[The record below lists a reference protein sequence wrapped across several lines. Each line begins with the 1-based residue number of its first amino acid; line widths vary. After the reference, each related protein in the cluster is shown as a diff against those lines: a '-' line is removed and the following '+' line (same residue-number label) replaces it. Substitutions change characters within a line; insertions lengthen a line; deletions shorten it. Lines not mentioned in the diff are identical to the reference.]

1 LQPGTRLLAALAAGR
16 RRAVAGHAGGRIATA
31 RAAAVAARKRQ
42 RQRERCRQ
50 DQDPIATPHQRVEVV
65 ELGDELVAP
74 PLESELLDGEVLL
87 PELDPVLPELEP
99 LPLVPGPP
107 IELVLP
113 LLLGDE
119 PLLAVSLLLE
129 PLLLGLVLAVL
140 GLVGDDL
147 LLLLDDAPGPPAA
160 PVVASRLLQALSERA
175 ATTARVA
182 VAHWVRDI
190 FIGNS

>member
-1 LQPGTRLLAALAAGR
+1 
-16 RRAVAGHAGGRIATA
+16 
-31 RAAAVAARKRQ
+31 
-42 RQRERCRQ
+42 
-50 DQDPIATPHQRVEVV
+50 VV

-74 PLESELLDGEVLL
+74 PLESELLDGEVLP

-119 PLLAVSLLLE
+119 PPLLAVSLLLV

>member
-1 LQPGTRLLAALAAGR
+1 LAAGR
-16 RRAVAGHAGGRIATA
+16 RRAVPGHAGGRIAATG
-31 RAAAVAARKRQ
+31 AAAVAARKPQ
-42 RQRERCRQ
+42 RQRCRQ
-50 DQDPIATPHQRVEVV
+50 HQDPIATPHQRVDVV

-74 PLESELLDGEVLL
+74 PLEPELLDGEVLL
-87 PELDPVLPELEP
+87 PELDPMLPELEP

-113 LLLGDE
+113 LLLGE
-119 PLLAVSLLLE
+119 EPPLLAVSLLLE